1 MKKYCIF
8 CVALVASL
16 ISCASP
22 APRLECPYPVES
34 FKTGSGEVQIAMI
47 HHGTL
52 AVMYND
58 FLIQIDPLIS
68 HAGAELDY
76 SSFPKADV
84 VLITHEHGDHLQKEA
99 IDYVSDENTRLI
111 LNKKSSEAIGGA
123 GEVMNNGETVTL
135 SKKVTLTAVP
145 AYNTTP
151 GRENMH
157 PKGNGNGYIIEM
169 DGFKLYVSGD
179 TEDIKELSDFPDD
192 IDLAFLSVNQPYTM
206 TAEQCVN
213 AALVLKPAALVPY
226 HLGNTDMEQI
236 KTKLDSLNSGIN
248 IYLYETL
255 R

>member
-1 MKKYCIF
+1 MKSYVLICF
-8 CVALVASL
+8 ASL
-16 ISCASP
+16 VFLTSCARP
-22 APRLECPYPVES
+22 ATKLECPYPVES
-34 FKTGSGEVQIAMI
+34 YRTESGEVQIAMI

-58 FLIQIDPLIS
+58 FLIQIDPVLS
-68 HAGAELDY
+68 HSGSELDY

-84 VLITHEHGDHLQKEA
+84 ILITHEHGDHLQKEA
-99 IDYVSDENTRLI
+99 IEYVSDENTRLI
-111 LNKKSSEAIGGA
+111 LNRKSSEALDGA
-123 GEVMNNGETVTL
+123 GEVMNNGETVRL

-151 GRENMH
+151 GREKMH

-179 TEDIKELSDFPDD
+179 TEDIEEFSDFPGD
-192 IDLAFLSVNQPYTM
+192 IDLAFLSANQPYTM
-206 TAEQCVN
+206 TVDQCVKS
-213 AALVLKPAALVPY
+213 ALVLKPAKMIPY
-226 HLGNTDMEQI
+226 HVGNTEIEQI

-248 IYLYETL
+248 ISLYETL

>member
-1 MKKYCIF
+1 MKKYLFIC
-8 CVALVASL
+8 LVSL
-16 ISCASP
+16 LSLVSCAHPSVK
-22 APRLECPYPVES
+22 LDCPYPVET
-34 FKTGSGEVQIAMI
+34 FKTKSGEVQIAMI

-68 HAGAELDY
+68 HSGADLDY
-76 SSFPKADV
+76 GSFPKADV
-84 VLITHEHGDHLQKEA
+84 ILITHEHGDHLQKEA
-99 IDYVSDENTRLI
+99 IEYVSDENTRLI
-111 LNKKSSEAIGGA
+111 LNRKSSEALDGA
-123 GEVMNNGETVTL
+123 GEVMNNGESVTL
-135 SKKVTLTAVP
+135 AKKVTLTAVP

-179 TEDIKELSDFPDD
+179 TEDIEEFSDFPED
-192 IDLAFLSVNQPYTM
+192 IDVAFLSANQPFTM
-206 TAEQCVN
+206 TVDQCVN
-213 AALVLKPAALVPY
+213 AALVLKPANLVPY
-226 HLGNTDMEQI
+226 HLGNTEVEQI
-236 KTKLDSLNSGIN
+236 KSKLDSLNSGIN